1 MKGNKGGKPCAGR
14 GNEIE
19 SRDLI
24 LLKRSISE
32 FRQPN
37 TDRTGRAEY
46 WQKRS
51 YIDIQRGLL
60 KFQLSINMAIY
71 KNKLHKGREKIT

>member
-37 TDRTGRAEY
+37 TDRTGGGGRILEKKELHRYSKGPPQVSVEY
-46 WQKRS
+46 
-51 YIDIQRGLL
+51 
-60 KFQLSINMAIY
+60 
-71 KNKLHKGREKIT
+71 